1 MGKCQTTGHVLPRS
15 FDLTPPHHLPTIHV
29 SPKMSWC
36 HFPPHSFWIQGY
48 RTVQTAKCALER
60 NKLKLDYLRLCQRG
74 ASVKSENQFRPSTL
88 VHLNTALIVLARERL
103 LCFVGRILY
112 SLDLCIF
119 RKSPIGQRLTDLSWM
134 RDSHWSWDWGI
145 ADWLSIIGQLHQRST
160 WVNLLILAWL
170 SLAAHEK
177 VL

>member
-1 MGKCQTTGHVLPRS
+1 MYMGKCQTTGHVLPRS

-60 NKLKLDYLRLCQRG
+60 NKLKLDFLRLCQRG

-88 VHLNTALIVLARERL
+88 IQLNTAFIGAKEHM
-103 LCFVGRILY
+103 
-112 SLDLCIF
+112 SQSSDLCLIESSCTSTLKLQS
-119 RKSPIGQRLTDLSWM
+119 RQVVSEILGSPADASYQQRQGLTRW
-134 RDSHWSWDWGI
+134 
-145 ADWLSIIGQLHQRST
+145 QQ
-160 WVNLLILAWL
+160 
-170 SLAAHEK
+170 
-177 VL
+177 